1 MAPRKRLTPI
11 HFFSHGSPMML
22 IETTE
27 SSEYWRRCG
36 EEALASN
43 IKGIIIMSA
52 HWTNHTPNTISI
64 ATNPDPKLLPIPF
77 VPPTTLTESPLTPDL
92 PTATRC
98 AHLLRTA
105 GIAIHQDSTYNWI
118 HDTYQILL
126 KMFPPLLK
134 GGDSGASCPP
144 VTVLSTNAHFDPY
157 FHLRIGITLRPL
169 RHENYLLIGTGGAV
183 HNLYRNR
190 WGPMLRYQD
199 TLAMETPPEPWAL
212 EFRTAVEDAL
222 TKTSGPRLRRAV
234 TRLMKHPLYREA
246 HATDEHF
253 MPAVFVAGA
262 AGDWED
268 EDAQAVMGAETWELT
283 NMCNSQF
290 TVGC

>member
-1 MAPRKRLTPI
+1 PT

-22 IETTE
+22 TQTTE

-36 EEALASN
+36 EEALAN
-43 IKGIIIMSA
+43 GVKGIIIMSA
-52 HWTNHTPNTISI
+52 HWTNHTANTISI
-64 ATNPDPKLLPIPF
+64 ATNPSPQIVPIPF
-77 VPPTTLTESPLTPDL
+77 APIPTTDPDPETQRLTPDL
-92 PTATRC
+92 ATATRC
-98 AHLLRTA
+98 SSLLRA
-105 GIAIHQDSTYNWI
+105 NGVNVHADPTYNWI

-126 KMFPPLLK
+126 NMFP
-134 GGDSGASCPP
+134 STTTRAPP
-144 VTVLSTNAHFDPY
+144 VTVLSTNAHFNPY
-157 FHLRIGITLRPL
+157 FHLQIGIALRPL
-169 RHENYLLIGTGGAV
+169 RAENYLLIGTGGAV

-190 WGPMLRYQD
+190 WGPMLRGNRD
-199 TLAMETPPEPWAL
+199 TLAMETPPEVWAL

-222 TKTSGPRLRRAV
+222 TKNSGPRLRRAV
-234 TRLMKHPLYREA
+234 ARLMKHPLYREA

-268 EDAQAVMGAETWELT
+268 EGAEGVLGAETWELT

-290 TVGC
+290 TVGGGWEV